1 MCARAC
7 SCRGQHAHH
16 AACRPS
22 PAHLRAWPV
31 MIHRC
36 LCGPRERILSTLAR
50 LGGDWFVLNLNLQY
64 VCIELV
70 CIQPNL
76 PRFRADAF
84 IFKLNLQ
91 YGYWNTAMHKRGGL
105 TQFQFFQSTG
115 YGQQH
120 PVFASFPQGK
130 QEFDIPKEFQ
140 RLLQSLT
147 RSLASEE
154 RLQCFCRHA
163 NRSAL
168 IAVMLGGDGAETA
181 RRESRRLAAKPSRS
195 ANSRFEIGPARGLSP
210 QRLSDPRGKSPARTR
225 SLSPLRPS
233 SSTRCNRDSAHP
245 HHQRRAHIDIPL
257 GESNFPEEAP
267 EPGVTVTRS
276 RHASVNDRR
285 VQATIAVR
293 KIVQKIQ
300 DMSVH

>member
-1 MCARAC
+1 MEGSLSATWSQLDIDATTAASRNVLLLK
-7 SCRGQHAHH
+7 RGFCQHA
-16 AACRPS
+16 
-22 PAHLRAWPV
+22 
-31 MIHRC
+31 
-36 LCGPRERILSTLAR
+36 
-50 LGGDWFVLNLNLQY
+50 
-64 VCIELV
+64 
-70 CIQPNL
+70 
-76 PRFRADAF
+76 
-84 IFKLNLQ
+84 
-91 YGYWNTAMHKRGGL
+91 
-105 TQFQFFQSTG
+105 
-115 YGQQH
+115 
-120 PVFASFPQGK
+120 
-130 QEFDIPKEFQ
+130 
-140 RLLQSLT
+140 
-147 RSLASEE
+147 
-154 RLQCFCRHA
+154 RH
-163 NRSAL
+163 SAL
-168 IAVMLGGDGAETA
+168 MLGGEGGAETA
-181 RRESRRLAAKPSRS
+181 RRESRRLAAKPSGS